1 MRLLVPIGRV
11 PTMRARLPEVVAT
24 VGDKLGL
31 GQVCGCGEPGAW
43 VGAVLAWTEH
53 RVALPAQR
61 FGPARYAKRLLGAT
75 RCSRYSLPF
84 RSVMRVHYP
93 LSRLRRCVLACRV
106 GNRNVFAVARTI
118 GLSRLVASLRGLQG
132 TDWEL
137 GFKQCSFHHIV
148 QVLRVCDCT
157 PFLRLPLCCHAIVP

>member
-1 MRLLVPIGRV
+1 
-11 PTMRARLPEVVAT
+11 
-24 VGDKLGL
+24 
-31 GQVCGCGEPGAW
+31 
-43 VGAVLAWTEH
+43 
-53 RVALPAQR
+53 
-61 FGPARYAKRLLGAT
+61 
-75 RCSRYSLPF
+75 
-84 RSVMRVHYP
+84 MRVHYP
-93 LSRLRRCVLACRV
+93 LSRLRRCVFACRV